1 MPEHPLGARS
11 HLNMKTAIV
20 IGAGVTGLSTAYHL
34 AKRGY
39 GRVVVL
45 EKNEIGA
52 GSSSRAAGIST
63 GLLWSETGVRAR
75 RHALRIFREFSNE
88 LPGYTFHNEQ
98 GCLNLFSPELWPAR
112 AALLPLYDRLEAP
125 YQILRPAEIRRRWPG
140 LNPAD
145 NFLGL
150 LDPTGG
156 YSEPAEYLPGLT
168 QRARA
173 LGVEIRENVQ
183 VNEICI
189 KNGRACGVKTAAGL
203 IAADVVIVATY
214 AWILP
219 LLTAVGLSLPV
230 KTFVHQR
237 YVSAPLTSPVQFPP
251 INADPFYGYIRPA
264 KGNRVLLGIETPER
278 DDFKVPSLDFRLDP
292 LTAEPDLIAPTVEK
306 FKDFFPA
313 LADLQWESTHVGL
326 LSFSMDGE
334 PIIGPVTGVEGL
346 WIGNCFHSGGFSYSP
361 AAGYFLAELAATGSA
376 PIDLTAFSPA
386 RFAAAPAETADYI
399 ASTVPQR
406 HASRRRH

>member
-1 MPEHPLGARS
+1 
-11 HLNMKTAIV
+11 MKTAIV

-39 GRVVVL
+39 GRVIVL

-88 LPGYTFHNEQ
+88 LPGYTFHNEH

-125 YQILRPAEIRRRWPG
+125 YQLLKPAEIRRRWPG
-140 LNPAD
+140 LNPAGD
-145 NFLGL
+145 FLGL

-156 YSEPAEYLPGLT
+156 YSEPAEYLSGLT

-173 LGVEIRENVQ
+173 LGVEIREKVQ
-183 VNEICI
+183 VDEICL
-189 KNGRACGVKTAAGL
+189 KQGRACGVRTAEGV
-203 IAADVVIVATY
+203 IPADVVIVATY
-214 AWILP
+214 AWMQP
-219 LLTAVGLSLPV
+219 LLASIGLSLPI

-237 YVSAPLTSPVQFPP
+237 YLSAPLESPVQFPP
-251 INADPFYGYIRPA
+251 VNADPFWGYIRPA
-264 KGNRVLLGIETPER
+264 RGNRILLGIETPDR
-278 DDFKVPSLDFRLDP
+278 DDFKVTSLDFRLER
-292 LTAEPDLIAPTVEK
+292 LTEATGLIPPTVER
-306 FKDFFPA
+306 FRDFFPT
-313 LADLQWESTHVGL
+313 LADLQWESTHIGL
-326 LSFSMDGE
+326 ISFSMDGE
-334 PIIGPVTGVEGL
+334 PIIGPAPGVEGL

-361 AAGYFLAELAATGSA
+361 AAGFFLAELAATGSA

-386 RFAAAPAETADYI
+386 RFASVPAQTAGYL

>member
-1 MPEHPLGARS
+1 
-11 HLNMKTAIV
+11 MKTAIV

-39 GRVVVL
+39 GRVIVL

-88 LPGYTFHNEQ
+88 LPGYTFHNEH

-125 YQILRPAEIRRRWPG
+125 YQVLKPAEVRRRWPG

-145 NFLGL
+145 DFLGL

-156 YSEPAEYLPGLT
+156 YSEPAEYLSGLT

-173 LGVEIRENVQ
+173 LGVEIREKVQ
-183 VNEICI
+183 VDEICL
-189 KNGRACGVKTAAGL
+189 KQGRACGVRTAEGV
-203 IAADVVIVATY
+203 IPADVVIVATY
-214 AWILP
+214 AWMQP
-219 LLTAVGLSLPV
+219 LLASIGLSLPI

-237 YVSAPLTSPVQFPP
+237 YVSAPLESTVQFPP
-251 INADPFYGYIRPA
+251 VNADPFFGYIRPA
-264 KGNRVLLGIETPER
+264 RGNRILLGIETPDR
-278 DDFKVPSLDFRLDP
+278 DDFKVTSLDFRLER
-292 LTAEPDLIAPTVEK
+292 LTEATGLIPPTVER
-306 FKDFFPA
+306 FRDFFPT
-313 LADLQWESTHVGL
+313 LSDLQWESKHIGL
-326 LSFSMDGE
+326 ISFSMDGE
-334 PIIGPVTGVEGL
+334 PIIGPAPGVEGL

-361 AAGYFLAELAATGSA
+361 AVGFFLAELAATGSA

-386 RFAAAPAETADYI
+386 RFASVPAQTAEYLAA
-399 ASTVPQR
+399 TVPQR

>member
-1 MPEHPLGARS
+1 
-11 HLNMKTAIV
+11 MKTAIV

-39 GRVVVL
+39 GRVIVL

-88 LPGYTFHNEQ
+88 LPGYTFHNEH

-125 YQILRPAEIRRRWPG
+125 YQVLKPAEIRRRWPG

-145 NFLGL
+145 DFLGL

-156 YSEPAEYLPGLT
+156 YSEPAEYLTGLT

-173 LGVEIRENVQ
+173 LGVEIREKVQ
-183 VNEICI
+183 VDEIRL
-189 KNGRACGVKTAAGL
+189 KQGRACGVRTAEGV
-203 IAADVVIVATY
+203 IPADVVIVATY
-214 AWILP
+214 AWMQP
-219 LLTAVGLSLPV
+219 LLASIGLSLPI

-237 YVSAPLTSPVQFPP
+237 YVSAPLESPVQFPP
-251 INADPFYGYIRPA
+251 VNADPFFGYIRPA
-264 KGNRVLLGIETPER
+264 RGNRILLGIETPDR
-278 DDFKVPSLDFRLDP
+278 DDFKVTSLDFRLER
-292 LTAEPDLIAPTVEK
+292 LTEATGLIPPTVER
-306 FKDFFPA
+306 FRDFFPT
-313 LADLQWESTHVGL
+313 LADLQWESTHIGL
-326 LSFSMDGE
+326 ISFSMDGE
-334 PIIGPVTGVEGL
+334 PIIGPAPGVEGL

-361 AAGYFLAELAATGSA
+361 AVGFFLAELAATGSA

-386 RFAAAPAETADYI
+386 RFASVPAQTAEYLAA
-399 ASTVPQR
+399 TVPQR

>member
-1 MPEHPLGARS
+1 V
-11 HLNMKTAIV
+11 KTAIV

-39 GRVVVL
+39 GRVIVL

-88 LPGYTFHNEQ
+88 LPGYTFHNEH

-125 YQILRPAEIRRRWPG
+125 YQLLKPAEIRRRWPG
-140 LNPAD
+140 LNPAGD
-145 NFLGL
+145 FLGL

-156 YSEPAEYLPGLT
+156 YSEPAEYLSGLT

-173 LGVEIRENVQ
+173 LGVEIREKVQ
-183 VNEICI
+183 VDEICL
-189 KNGRACGVKTAAGL
+189 KQGRACGVRTAEGV
-203 IAADVVIVATY
+203 IPADVVIVATY
-214 AWILP
+214 AWMQP
-219 LLTAVGLSLPV
+219 LLASIGLSLPI

-237 YVSAPLTSPVQFPP
+237 YLSAPLESPVQFPP
-251 INADPFYGYIRPA
+251 VNADPFWGYIRPA
-264 KGNRVLLGIETPER
+264 RGNRILLGIETPDR
-278 DDFKVPSLDFRLDP
+278 DDFKVTSLDFRLER
-292 LTAEPDLIAPTVEK
+292 LTEATGLIPPTVER
-306 FKDFFPA
+306 FRDFFPT
-313 LADLQWESTHVGL
+313 LADLQWESTHIGL
-326 LSFSMDGE
+326 ISFSMDGE
-334 PIIGPVTGVEGL
+334 PIIGPAPGVEGL

-361 AAGYFLAELAATGSA
+361 AAGFFLAELAATGSA

-386 RFAAAPAETADYI
+386 RFASVPAQTAGYL

>member
-1 MPEHPLGARS
+1 V
-11 HLNMKTAIV
+11 KTAIV

-39 GRVVVL
+39 GRVIVL

-88 LPGYTFHNEQ
+88 LPGYTFHNEH

-125 YQILRPAEIRRRWPG
+125 YQVLKPAEIRRRWPG

-145 NFLGL
+145 DFLGL

-156 YSEPAEYLPGLT
+156 YSEPAEYLTGLT

-173 LGVEIRENVQ
+173 LGVEIREKVQ
-183 VNEICI
+183 VDEICL
-189 KNGRACGVKTAAGL
+189 KSGRACGVRTAEGV
-203 IAADVVIVATY
+203 IPADVVIVATY
-214 AWILP
+214 AWIQP
-219 LLTAVGLSLPV
+219 LLASIGLSFPI

-237 YVSAPLTSPVQFPP
+237 YVSAPLASPVQFPP
-251 INADPFYGYIRPA
+251 INADPFFGYIRPA
-264 KGNRVLLGIETPER
+264 RGNRILLGIETPDR
-278 DDFKVPSLDFRLDP
+278 DDFKVTSLDFRLERLKEAP
-292 LTAEPDLIAPTVEK
+292 GLITPTVER
-306 FKDFFPA
+306 FRDFFPT
-313 LADLQWESTHVGL
+313 LADLQWESTHLGL
-326 LSFSMDGE
+326 ISFSMDGE
-334 PIIGPVTGVEGL
+334 PIIGPAPGVEGL

-361 AAGYFLAELAATGSA
+361 AAGFFLAELAATGSA

-386 RFAAAPAETADYI
+386 RFAAFPAQTTEYL

>member
-1 MPEHPLGARS
+1 V
-11 HLNMKTAIV
+11 KTAIV

-39 GRVVVL
+39 GRVIVL
-45 EKNEIGA
+45 EINEIGA

-88 LPGYTFHNEQ
+88 LPGYTFHNEH
-98 GCLNLFSPELWPAR
+98 GCLNLFSPELWTAR

-125 YQILRPAEIRRRWPG
+125 YQVLKPAEIRRRWPG
-140 LNPAD
+140 LNPAND
-145 NFLGL
+145 YLGL
-150 LDPTGG
+150 HDPTGG
-156 YSEPAEYLPGLT
+156 YSEPAEYLSGLT

-173 LGVEIRENVQ
+173 LGVEIREKVQ
-183 VNEICI
+183 VDEICL
-189 KNGRACGVKTAAGL
+189 KQGRACGVRTAEGV
-203 IAADVVIVATY
+203 IPADVVIVATY
-214 AWILP
+214 AWIQP
-219 LLTAVGLSLPV
+219 LLASIGLSLPI

-237 YVSAPLTSPVQFPP
+237 YVSAPLESPVQFPP
-251 INADPFYGYIRPA
+251 INADPFFGYIRPA
-264 KGNRVLLGIETPER
+264 RGNRILLGIETPDR
-278 DDFKVPSLDFRLDP
+278 DDFKVTSLDFRLERLKEAP
-292 LTAEPDLIAPTVEK
+292 GLITPTVER
-306 FKDFFPA
+306 FRDFFPT
-313 LADLQWESTHVGL
+313 LADLQWESTHIGL
-326 LSFSMDGE
+326 ISFSMDGE
-334 PIIGPVTGVEGL
+334 PIIGPAPGVEGL

-361 AAGYFLAELAATGSA
+361 AAGFFLAELAATGSA

-386 RFAAAPAETADYI
+386 RFAAFPAQTTEYL

>member
-1 MPEHPLGARS
+1 
-11 HLNMKTAIV
+11 MKSAIV

-39 GRVVVL
+39 GRVIVL

-88 LPGYTFHNEQ
+88 LPRYIFHNEH

-125 YQILRPAEIRRRWPG
+125 YQVLSPAEIRRRWPG

-145 NFLGL
+145 DYLGL

-156 YSEPAEYLPGLT
+156 YSEPAEYIPGLT

-183 VNEICI
+183 VDEICL
-189 KNGRACGVKTAAGL
+189 KQGRTCGVKTAEGV
-203 IAADVVIVATY
+203 IPADVVIVATY
-214 AWILP
+214 AWIQP
-219 LLTAVGLSLPV
+219 LLASIGVSLPI

-237 YVSAPLTSPVQFPP
+237 YVSAPLDNPVQFPP
-251 INADPFYGYIRPA
+251 INADPFNGYIRPS
-264 KGNRVLLGIETPER
+264 KGNRILLGIETPDR
-278 DDFKVPSLDFRLDP
+278 DDFKVSALDFRLER
-292 LTAEPDLIAPTVEK
+292 LTATPDLIAPAVER
-306 FKDFFPA
+306 FKGFLPS
-313 LADLQWESTHVGL
+313 LADLQWESTHIGL
-326 LSFSMDGE
+326 ITFSMDGE
-334 PIIGPVTGVEGL
+334 PIIGPVTGVDGL
-346 WIGNCFHSGGFSYSP
+346 WVGNCFHSGGFSYSP
-361 AAGYFLAELAATGSA
+361 ATGFFLAELVATGSA

-386 RFAAAPAETADYI
+386 RFASTPAQTTEYV

-406 HASRRRH
+406 NASRRRH

>member
-1 MPEHPLGARS
+1 V
-11 HLNMKTAIV
+11 KTAIV

-39 GRVVVL
+39 GRVIVL

-88 LPGYTFHNEQ
+88 LPGYTFHNEH

-125 YQILRPAEIRRRWPG
+125 YQVLKPAEIRRRWPG
-140 LNPAD
+140 LNPASD
-145 NFLGL
+145 YLGL

-156 YSEPAEYLPGLT
+156 YSEPAEYLSGLT

-173 LGVEIRENVQ
+173 LGVEIREKVQ
-183 VNEICI
+183 VDEICL
-189 KNGRACGVKTAAGL
+189 KQGRACGVRTAEGV
-203 IAADVVIVATY
+203 IPADVLIVAAY
-214 AWILP
+214 AWMQP
-219 LLTAVGLSLPV
+219 LLASIGLSLPI

-237 YVSAPLTSPVQFPP
+237 YVSAPLESPVQFPP
-251 INADPFYGYIRPA
+251 VNADPFLGYIRPA
-264 KGNRVLLGIETPER
+264 RGNRILLGIETPDR
-278 DDFKVPSLDFRLDP
+278 DDFKVTSLDFRLER
-292 LTAEPDLIAPTVEK
+292 LTEATGLIPPTVER
-306 FKDFFPA
+306 FRDFFPT
-313 LADLQWESTHVGL
+313 LADLHWESTHIGL
-326 LSFSMDGE
+326 ISFSMDGE
-334 PIIGPVTGVEGL
+334 PIIGPAPGVEGI

-361 AAGYFLAELAATGSA
+361 AAGFFLAELAATGSA

-386 RFAAAPAETADYI
+386 RFASVPAQTAEYLAA
-399 ASTVPQR
+399 TVPQR

>member
-1 MPEHPLGARS
+1 
-11 HLNMKTAIV
+11 MKTAIV

-34 AKRGY
+34 AKQGY
-39 GRVVVL
+39 GRVIVL
-45 EKNEIGA
+45 EKNDIGA

-88 LPGYTFHNEQ
+88 LPGYTFHNEH

-125 YQILRPAEIRRRWPG
+125 YQVLRPAEIRRRWPG
-140 LNPAD
+140 LNTPD
-145 NFLGL
+145 DYLGL

-156 YSEPAEYLPGLT
+156 YSEPAEYLAGLT

-183 VNEICI
+183 VDEICL
-189 KNGRACGVKTAAGL
+189 KQGRACGARTAEGV
-203 IAADVVIVATY
+203 IPADVVIVATY
-214 AWILP
+214 AWVQP
-219 LLTAVGLSLPV
+219 LLASIGLSLPI

-237 YVSAPLTSPVQFPP
+237 YVSAPLGSPVQFPP
-251 INADPFYGYIRPA
+251 VNADPFSGYIRPA
-264 KGNRVLLGIETPER
+264 RSNRILLGIETPDR
-278 DDFKVPSLDFRLDP
+278 DDFKVTSLDFRLER
-292 LTAEPDLIAPTVEK
+292 LTEAPGLITPAVER
-306 FKDFFPA
+306 FKDFFPT
-313 LADLQWESTHVGL
+313 LADLQWESTHIGL
-326 LSFSMDGE
+326 ISFSMDGE

-361 AAGYFLAELAATGSA
+361 AAGFFLAELAATGSA

-386 RFAAAPAETADYI
+386 RFASVPAQTAEYV

-406 HASRRRH
+406 NASRRRH